1 MTPVSRAPQV
11 PPSVTAVRVPS
22 LQSYSSLRP
31 VAGCPHTRLTAW
43 ESWPGFDL
51 KIATCQD
58 CGTTIS
64 REAA

>member
-1 MTPVSRAPQV
+1 
-11 PPSVTAVRVPS
+11 
-22 LQSYSSLRP
+22 

-43 ESWPGFDL
+43 ETWPGFDL
-51 KIATCQD
+51 DIATCQD